1 MTFSATL
8 SPPSGITVATI
19 FQAKSGKVYT
29 PTDGTIIVTDEGDA
43 RDLAWQGWVTTSIT
57 RG

>member
-1 MTFSATL
+1 MAFSAVMT
-8 SPPSGITVATI
+8 PPSGVTTATVL
-19 FQAKSGKVYT
+19 QAKSGKVYT
-29 PTDGTIIVTDEGDA
+29 PTDGTIVVTDEGDA